1 MSAKLGGIDGTYLA
15 RARSSDC
22 GNCGQEMDKAH
33 RIHLGTGYCSICYPR
48 IFPPRPCHVCGKA
61 ARAHRND
68 TSPTCGSC
76 LRADRSCLRCGKLTP
91 KASLR
96 VGQQVACAACAHY
109 YRAPEPCDVCAAPSA
124 RLSRSTAF
132 PQNGRMC
139 DKCLRAVVGATCSH
153 CGKHRTVNFR
163 TLDRKPLC
171 RTCCASP
178 GATHACPDCEK
189 RVNGIGLGPCMPCGI
204 KRSNVAKQLGA
215 QQVLESPAVRQ
226 LYAEFT
232 RWGNETGRA
241 SKLAAG
247 ASRYLPFLAKL
258 DTALVRANAELHEDL
273 IYEVFSTEELRQMG
287 LLAQHMAETGLL
299 NDDAVARR
307 RRSDER
313 LLASKRQ
320 AIAGR
325 SWAEDIERFEKNL
338 SVREPPISL
347 RTRKSYV
354 HAAIA
359 LMTQSKVLRASQIGQ
374 GALDSL
380 VAKKP
385 GLRAS
390 LTAFLAH
397 LSEIYGL
404 RLNLK
409 PKSRKPVPLVRQA
422 KYVRAILDALASD
435 VDRPARLALTAKLLC
450 KLLNTPMDRILQL
463 RHSDLDNQDFRRL
476 KLNGNWLELPEQLR
490 TILAALPSPDW
501 RAGVDL
507 DPLLFEGR
515 MLMDSLSTSAVDYHV
530 KPVVRARFGV

>member
-1 MSAKLGGIDGTYLA
+1 MSAKIVGIDGTYLA

-76 LRADRSCLRCGKLTP
+76 LREDRSCLRCGKLTP

-96 VGQQVACAACAHY
+96 VGQQVACAVCARY
-109 YRAPEPCDVCAAPSA
+109 YRAPEPCDMCAVPSA

-132 PQNGRMC
+132 PQKGRMC
-139 DKCLRAVVGATCSH
+139 EKCLRAAVGATCSH
-153 CGKHRTVNFR
+153 CRRHRTVNFM

-171 RTCCASP
+171 KACCASP
-178 GATHACPDCEK
+178 EATHLCPDCDS
-189 RVNGIGLGPCMPCGI
+189 RVNGTGVSPCMPCAI
-204 KRSNVAKQLGA
+204 KRSNVVKQLGA
-215 QQVLESPAVRQ
+215 QQVLESQAVRQ
-226 LYAEFT
+226 LYADFT

-241 SKLAAG
+241 SKLAAS
-247 ASRYLPFLAKL
+247 APRYLQFLVKL
-258 DTALVRANAELHEDL
+258 DAALKRENAELHEDL
-273 IYEVFSTEELRQMG
+273 ILEVFSTEELRQMG
-287 LLAQHMAETGLL
+287 LLAQHMAETGFL
-299 NDDAVARR
+299 NDDAAARR

-313 LLASKRQ
+313 LLASKRE
-320 AIAGR
+320 AIAGQ
-325 SWAEDIERFEKNL
+325 SWAENIERFEKAL
-338 SVREPPISL
+338 SAREPPISL

-359 LMTQSKVLRASQIGQ
+359 LMTQSKVSRASQVGQ
-374 GALDSL
+374 GAVDSL
-380 VAKKP
+380 VARKP

-390 LTAFLAH
+390 LTAFLTH
-397 LSEIYGL
+397 LGEIHGL
-404 RLNLK
+404 RLKLK

-422 KYVRAILDALASD
+422 KYVRAILDALESD
-435 VDRPARLALTAKLLC
+435 VDRPARLALTAKLLS

-463 RHSDLDNQDFRRL
+463 RHSDLNIADFSRL
-476 KLNGNWLELPEQLR
+476 KLNGQWLQLPEQLHP
-490 TILAALPSPDW
+490 ILAALPSSDW
-501 RAGVDL
+501 RAGVDV

-515 MLMDSLSTSAVDYHV
+515 MLMDSLSTSAVDHHV
-530 KPVVRARFGV
+530 KPVVRARLGA

>member
-1 MSAKLGGIDGTYLA
+1 MSAKLVGTEGTYVV

-33 RIHLGTGYCSICYPR
+33 RIHLGTGYCAICYPR

-76 LRADRSCLRCGKLTP
+76 LRVDRSCLRCGKLTP

-96 VGQQVACAACAHY
+96 VGQQVACAACARY
-109 YRAPEPCDVCAAPSA
+109 YRAPEPCDVCAVPST

-153 CGKHRTVNFR
+153 CRKHRTVNFM

-171 RTCCASP
+171 KTCCASP
-178 GATHACPDCEK
+178 EATHSCPDCEN
-189 RVNGIGLGPCMPCGI
+189 RVNGIGVGPCMPCAI
-204 KRSNVAKQLGA
+204 KRSNVIKQLGA

-226 LYAEFT
+226 LYADFT

-247 ASRYLPFLAKL
+247 ASRYLPFLVKL
-258 DTALVRANAELHEDL
+258 DAALVRENAELHEDL
-273 IYEVFSTEELRQMG
+273 ICEVFSTEELRQMG
-287 LLAQHMAETGLL
+287 LLAQHMAETGFLTD
-299 NDDAVARR
+299 NAAARR
-307 RRSDER
+307 RRSEER
-313 LLASKRQ
+313 LLASKRE
-320 AIAGR
+320 AIAGQ
-325 SWAEDIERFEKNL
+325 SWAEDIALFEKTL
-338 SVREPPISL
+338 SARELPISM

-374 GALDSL
+374 GAVDSL
-380 VAKKP
+380 LARKP
-385 GLRAS
+385 GSRAS
-390 LTAFLAH
+390 LSAFLTH

-409 PKSRKPVPLVRQA
+409 TKSRKPVPLVRQA
-422 KYVRAILDALASD
+422 KYVRAILDVLASS
-435 VDRPARLALTAKLLC
+435 VDRPAHLALTAKLLSR
-450 KLLNTPMDRILQL
+450 LFNTPMDRILQL
-463 RHSDLDNQDFRRL
+463 RHSDLDNADFKRL
-476 KLNGNWLELPEQLR
+476 KLNGKWLELPEQLHP
-490 TILAALPSPDW
+490 ILAALPSSDW

-530 KPVVRARFGV
+530 KPVVRARRGV